1 MNVTLEGKIIVI
13 TGAARGIGAAIAR
26 QAAESGAEGLVLV
39 DRAPITQDFGCAVEC
54 VTADLA
60 DPTTPET
67 ITTAAIA
74 RFGRIDGLVNAAG
87 LTTRASFTDA
97 DPALWDQL
105 MAVNARAPFFLMAGA
120 IRDMTRRA
128 APGSIVNIQSM
139 NAHCG
144 APDLAIY
151 AATKGALQTLTKNAA
166 NAHLADRIRV
176 NGINLGWVDTETE
189 RHLQDIDLGK
199 GAGWL
204 ASEGAKLPL
213 GRHVSQDE
221 AARLAVYLLAD
232 ASAPMTGV
240 SVDLEQAVV
249 GALS

>member
-1 MNVTLEGKIIVI
+1 MNVTLEGKIIII
-13 TGAARGIGAAIAR
+13 TGAARGIGAAIVR

-39 DRAPITQDFGCAVEC
+39 DRATIDEDVHCDFEV

-60 DPTTPET
+60 EPAAHEM
-67 ITTAAIA
+67 ITAAAVA

-97 DPALWDQL
+97 GLALWDQL
-105 MAVNARAPFFLMAGA
+105 MAVNARAPFFLMADA
-120 IRDMTRRA
+120 IRDMARRS
-128 APGSIVNIQSM
+128 APGAIVNIQSM

-151 AATKGALQTLTKNAA
+151 SATKGALQTMTKNAA

-176 NGINLGWVDTETE
+176 NGINLGWVDTDTE
-189 RHLQDIDLGK
+189 RHLHEVDLGK

-204 ASEGAKLPL
+204 AREGTKLPL
-213 GRHVSQDE
+213 GRHVSEEE
-221 AARLAVYLLAD
+221 AARLAVYLLSD
-232 ASAPMTGV
+232 ASAPMTGA
-240 SVDLEQAVV
+240 SIDLEQAVV
-249 GALS
+249 GALV